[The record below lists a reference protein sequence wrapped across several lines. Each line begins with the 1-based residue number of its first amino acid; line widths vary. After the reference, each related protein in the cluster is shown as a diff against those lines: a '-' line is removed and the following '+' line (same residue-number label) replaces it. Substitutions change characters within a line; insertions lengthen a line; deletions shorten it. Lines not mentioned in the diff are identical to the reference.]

1 MLFVNMQLHFEEKKN
16 LKFPEYYRALKAGEF
31 CRMAEEWLLSDA
43 SGYRVSSSYE
53 SLPGQFTR
61 LKYLLITLLQTRLF

>member
-31 CRMAEEWLLSDA
+31 CRMAEEWLLSDVVDIGCHRMKA
-43 SGYRVSSSYE
+43 CLD
-53 SLPGQFTR
+53 SLHD
-61 LKYLLITLLQTRLF
+61 